1 MQSFVTNGM
10 FWDEWLIL
18 DIHATEEI
26 AGNDVDGWGLRVGGM
41 CGMITHT
48 TDEAAA
54 FYLHIDRRGHEEFDT
69 TTKGVDVDFLVF
81 SNHGFA
87 QIQSDAAAESI
98 EAGTVEGL
106 TVIDVLVAA
115 VMNRA
120 ADALAVFTDGQRTL
134 QPLIRIAAVT
144 VDNKMYTNI

>member
-26 AGNDVDGWGLRVGGM
+26 AGNDVDGWGLRGGGM

-54 FYLHIDRRGHEEFDT
+54 FYLHIDRRGHEEFDS
-69 TTKGVDVDFLVF
+69 TTKGVNVDFLVLR
-81 SNHGFA
+81 NRCLA
-87 QIQSDAAAESI
+87 QIQSDAAAESV
-98 EAGTVEGL
+98 ETGTMKGL
-106 TVIDVLVAA
+106 AMIDVLVTA
-115 VMNRA
+115 VVNRA
-120 ADALAVFTDGQRTL
+120 ADALAVLTDGQRAL
-134 QPLIRIAAVT
+134 
-144 VDNKMYTNI
+144 

>member
-54 FYLHIDRRGHEEFDT
+54 FYLYIDRRGHEELDA
-69 TTKGVDVDFLVF
+69 TTKGVNVDFLVL
-81 SNHGFA
+81 SNRCLA
-87 QIQSDAAAESI
+87 QVQPDAAAESV
-98 EAGTVEGL
+98 ETGTMKGL
-106 TVIDVLVAA
+106 AMIDVLVTA
-115 VMNRA
+115 VVNRA
-120 ADALAVFTDGQRTL
+120 ADALAVLTDG
-134 QPLIRIAAVT
+134 
-144 VDNKMYTNI
+144 